1 MARPRQHR
9 KPAPAPART
18 GKLPIWPWVLA
29 IASLVLIVGA
39 VIVGT
44 QPSQS
49 ASERQ
54 PESGQESSAEEMT
67 FDVARRAEGDVT
79 AMGDVD
85 APVVI
90 VEYSDYR
97 CPFCAVVSRDTMPQI
112 IENYVET
119 GKIRFEWR
127 DFPIFGEES
136 ELAAIAGRAAGEQ
149 GKFWEFNE
157 AVYAEAPA
165 RSHIDLPRERLIE
178 FAKQVGVPDI
188 DQFTA
193 DLENDELRAAVQKD
207 AEEAQSIGVSST
219 PIFIVGNTPLVGA
232 QPYEAFEQTIE
243 SELAAAEGK

>member
-9 KPAPAPART
+9 KPAPART